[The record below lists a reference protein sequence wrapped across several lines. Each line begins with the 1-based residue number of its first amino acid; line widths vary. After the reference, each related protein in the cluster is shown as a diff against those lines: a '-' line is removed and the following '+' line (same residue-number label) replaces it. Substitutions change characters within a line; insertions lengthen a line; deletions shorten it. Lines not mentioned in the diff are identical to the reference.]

1 MAVLDDCKTLLGI
14 SDTSKDAA
22 LKLYIRKADTAI
34 KTYLNANSIDPET
47 DYPDAVVQCVMEAVQ
62 RQGNE
67 GLNQFMQGS
76 RQGTYETGLSEEV
89 KALLPPPF
97 IQMFGG
103 G

>member
-14 SDTSKDAA
+14 SDISKDAA

-34 KTYLNANSIDPET
+34 KTYLNADSINSEM
-47 DYPDAVVQCVMEAVQ
+47 DYPDAIVQYVMECVQ

-76 RQGTYETGLSEEV
+76 RQGTYEKGLSDEV
-89 KALLPPPF
+89 KALLPLPYVH
-97 IQMFGG
+97 MCGG
-103 G
+103 R